1 MSWLVIASIST
12 FVAATCAVVAL
23 QRGWRRVLAE
33 IPGDT
38 TAVGARLPALWR
50 LGGVWTRPAGRIV
63 DAYLPGWWRR
73 ALLAP
78 LRAAGLEGTLGPGA
92 FVAGQVLAGAALLTL
107 SLAGAAVLRG
117 MAAAHGLGEVGDISI
132 RAAAVLTV
140 FGYMLPQLWLRD
152 QGAERRRQIER
163 QLPALL
169 DLLTIALEAGQSL
182 PSALTLACDRLPSG
196 PLQLE
201 LDRVLRDVR
210 AGRPRAEALQAMAE
224 RVRIAGVA
232 QLVSALTVGARQG
245 VDLGPLLRAQGAQ
258 RRHERFMRAE
268 RLALQAPVKMLL
280 PLATCVFPGTFA
292 ILFFPVGMQLLQ
304 QGLL

>member
-1 MSWLVIASIST
+1 MSWLVVASIST
-12 FVAATCAVVAL
+12 FVAAACAAAAL
-23 QRGWRRVLAE
+23 QRGWRRALGAA
-33 IPGDT
+33 PGDV
-38 TAVGARLPALWR
+38 TAAGARLPALWR
-50 LGGVWTRPAGRIV
+50 LGSLWTRPAGRIA
-63 DAYLPGWWRR
+63 DACLPEWWRR
-73 ALLAP
+73 ALLAR

-92 FVAGQVLAGAALLTL
+92 FVAGQVLASALLL
-107 SLAGAAVLRG
+107 VSSLAGVAALRG
-117 MAAAHGLGEVGDISI
+117 IATALGSGEVEGLSL
-132 RAAAVLTV
+132 RAAAALTAL
-140 FGYMLPQLWLRD
+140 GLLLPQLWLRD
-152 QGAERRRQIER
+152 HGAARRRQIER
-163 QLPALL
+163 QLPALI

-196 PLQLE
+196 PMQLE

-210 AGRPRAEALQAMAE
+210 AGRPRAEALHAMAE
-224 RVRIAGVA
+224 RARIAGVSH
-232 QLVSALTVGARQG
+232 LVSALTVGARQG
-245 VDLGPLLRAQGAQ
+245 VDLGPLLRAQSAQ